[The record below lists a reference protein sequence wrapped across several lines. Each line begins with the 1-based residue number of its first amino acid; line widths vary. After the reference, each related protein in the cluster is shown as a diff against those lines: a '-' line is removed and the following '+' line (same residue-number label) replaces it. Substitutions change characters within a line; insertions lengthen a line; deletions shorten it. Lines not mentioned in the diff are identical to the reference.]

1 MFSDYFK
8 IAIKNIVSRKLR
20 TFLTGLGIVISIAA
34 IIALISLG
42 NGLKGSISEQFS
54 KMGTNLVSVI
64 GGSGGDPT
72 QSTATILTTKDVGYM
87 ESLPYY
93 NYVTPMIFLRGM
105 EMEYHGHKEYAS
117 VMAMPIENTLD
128 LFGDMDWDML
138 YGRFLT
144 EKDKHGVMIGYKI
157 WDDWYDRKI
166 SVNNNILIGGHKLRI
181 VGISDTLSSGDDDT
195 SIIMNLDTAREIFN
209 KPEQVNLIYSRV
221 KPGFDTEWVAD
232 KTEKY
237 LERRRGDDYFTV
249 MTSTQMLN
257 MLNTILGALTFI
269 LSAIAFISLIVG
281 TIGIMNSMYTN
292 VLEKTNEI
300 GIMKS
305 IGAQN
310 SDIMKIFLLE
320 SGIVGLIGG
329 LIGAGIGQGL
339 AMFLGNWITSS
350 GYLPMAVKFDPLLTI
365 GAIFFAIIIGMIAGY
380 LPALSASKKLP
391 VDALRYD

>member
-34 IIALISLG
+34 IIALVSLG

-54 KMGTNLVSVI
+54 KMGTNLVSI
-64 GGSGGDPT
+64 MGGEGGDPT
-72 QSTATILTTKDVGYM
+72 QSSATILTTKDVGYV

-93 NYVTPMIFLRGM
+93 SYISPIIFLRGT
-105 EMEYHGHKEYAS
+105 EMEYHGKKEYAT
-117 VMAMPIENTLD
+117 VMAMPMENTVA

-144 EKDKHGVMIGYKI
+144 EKDKNGVMIGYKI
-157 WDDWYDRKI
+157 WDEWYDRKI
-166 SVNNNILIGGHKLRI
+166 SVNNNILLNGHKLRI
-181 VGISDTLSSGDDDT
+181 VGISDTLSNEDDDT

-209 KPEQVNLIYSRV
+209 KPEQVNLIYARV
-221 KPGFDTEWVAD
+221 KSGFDTEWVAE

-237 LERRRGDDYFTV
+237 LERRRGDDHFIV
-249 MTSTQMLN
+249 MTSTQMLD
-257 MLNTILGALTFI
+257 MLNTLLGGLTFI
-269 LSAIAFISLIVG
+269 LSSIAFISLIVG

-305 IGAQN
+305 IGATN
-310 SDIMKIFLLE
+310 SDILKIFLLE
-320 SGIVGLIGG
+320 AGIVGLIGG
-329 LIGAGIGQGL
+329 VIGAGLGQGL
-339 AMFLGNWITSS
+339 AIILGNWITSS
-350 GYLPMAVKFDPLLTI
+350 GYLPMLVKFDPVLFF
-365 GAIFFAIIIGMIAGY
+365 GAIIFAIIIGLIAGY
-380 LPALSASKKLP
+380 LPAVGASKKLP